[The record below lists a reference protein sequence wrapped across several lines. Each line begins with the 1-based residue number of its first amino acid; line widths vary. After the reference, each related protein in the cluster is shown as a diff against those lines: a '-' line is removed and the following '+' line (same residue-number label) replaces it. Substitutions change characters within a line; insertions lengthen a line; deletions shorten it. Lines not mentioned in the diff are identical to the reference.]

1 MQSVITLRD
10 PSIVA
15 ARMDLAEMA
24 SIVLVTANFL
34 LKYFKVCH
42 LLHDDDIG
50 IAKEVLCAGG
60 QKKKK
65 LN

>member
-24 SIVLVTANFL
+24 SIVLVTSNFL
-34 LKYFKVCH
+34 LKYFKVYVTCYMMTI
-42 LLHDDDIG
+42 LVSLRKYY
-50 IAKEVLCAGG
+50 AQGG
-60 QKKKK
+60 KKK
-65 LN
+65 N